1 MVKKTSRFYDD
12 GNILSAG
19 SLSFKYYTR
28 PCTLGQLNAT
38 ISTWVLDIINTSITS
53 RRCVSSKLLSKE

>member
-1 MVKKTSRFYDD
+1 MMMAIFYLQ
-12 GNILSAG
+12 GLSH
-19 SLSFKYYTR
+19 SKYYTR

-38 ISTWVLDIINTSITS
+38 TSTRVLDIINTSITS